1 MNMLHRDAVYAYIL
15 HAVGSARP
23 LHTVLI
29 EDAAMLR
36 KAGLIFGGTV
46 ALIFVLGTAAADE
59 KTPSIKEIMKAVS
72 GTKTEK
78 GICDK
83 CSAAGKDAKWD
94 DAQKLAKTLTECCA
108 NLPKNKA
115 PRGDADSWE
124 KLTKQYSEQGKAI
137 AKAAE
142 DKDSKALTE
151 AVTTFK
157 GACMTCH
164 MAHKGKK

>member
-1 MNMLHRDAVYAYIL
+1 MNLLRPVAVYAYIL
-15 HAVGSARP
+15 HSVGSARP
-23 LHTVLI
+23 IHTVLS
-29 EDAAMLR
+29 EDTDMLR
-36 KAGLIFGGTV
+36 KAGLMFTGTV
-46 ALIFVLGTAAADE
+46 ALVFVLGTAMADE

-83 CSAAGKDAKWD
+83 CSAAGKDAKWE
-94 DAQKLAKTLTECCA
+94 DAQKLAKSLTECCV
-108 NLPKNKA
+108 NLPKNKP
-115 PRGDADSWE
+115 PRGAAASWE
-124 KLTKQYSEQGKAI
+124 KLSNQYSEQGKAI

-142 DKDSKALTE
+142 DKDPKALTE